1 MAQNK
6 VKNDLSVVKRRKK
19 NRDKK
24 EKEKGKRKRKNLAS
38 LLAQ

>member
-6 VKNDLSVVKRRKK
+6 VKNDLAIVKKRRK

-24 EKEKGKRKRKNLAS
+24 EKRKRKRKRKNLAS

>member
-6 VKNDLSVVKRRKK
+6 VKNDFAIVKKRRK

-24 EKEKGKRKRKNLAS
+24 EKRKRKRKNLAS

>member
-6 VKNDLSVVKRRKK
+6 VKNDLAIVKKRRK

-24 EKEKGKRKRKNLAS
+24 EKRKRKRKNLAS